1 MNNISLFSLVRLAL
15 KYVYVLIVSALICAV
30 IAFSY
35 CQFVAVPKYSATGSV
50 LVTNGAIITDNNT
63 VSSNSKTV
71 SNTDIAASLQLAN
84 TITDILKTNDIYKEL
99 ADNTGNKYLY
109 TELKNNV
116 VIKRRTTDTLF
127 IDISFTAST
136 PEEAKTLT
144 NKFLELAPD
153 YILKFIPN
161 STAAITT
168 KRTASPFQVC
178 CLLWRWRFPSSRERW
193 SSPGFCRA

>member
-136 PEEAKTLT
+136 PEEAKPLT

-153 YILKFIPN
+153 YI
-161 STAAITT
+161 
-168 KRTASPFQVC
+168 
-178 CLLWRWRFPSSRERW
+178 
-193 SSPGFCRA
+193 

>member
-1 MNNISLFSLVRLAL
+1 M
-15 KYVYVLIVSALICAV
+15 
-30 IAFSY
+30 
-35 CQFVAVPKYSATGSV
+35 AVPKYSATGSV

-153 YILKFIPN
+153 
-161 STAAITT
+161 
-168 KRTASPFQVC
+168 
-178 CLLWRWRFPSSRERW
+178 
-193 SSPGFCRA
+193 

>member
-15 KYVYVLIVSALICAV
+15 KYVYVLIVSALICAI

-35 CQFVAVPKYSATGSV
+35 CQFVAVSKYSATGSV

-127 IDISFTAST
+127 IDISITF
-136 PEEAKTLT
+136 
-144 NKFLELAPD
+144 AP
-153 YILKFIPN
+153 
-161 STAAITT
+161 T
-168 KRTASPFQVC
+168 
-178 CLLWRWRFPSSRERW
+178 
-193 SSPGFCRA
+193 